1 MESKTWPAQSI
12 IVSAEELHKLNR
24 TSIEIEGQGYL
35 ASFGVFHQL
44 HCLNYWRRSIYGE
57 NYTIREDE
65 HTSTDVPP
73 MRKGHLDP
81 DVQLASRLHEPLAG
95 LPGRARVSKL
105 DMLKAWARGRHV
117 RTPEPGHK
125 LCMNPVFDRKE
136 YAENHVATAEED
148 TTEVVAGTRE
158 NAKVMALAGGDPY

>member
-1 MESKTWPAQSI
+1 MKSKTRPAQSI

-35 ASFGVFHQL
+35 ASLGVFHQL
-44 HCLNYWRRSIYGE
+44 HCLNYLRRYMYRE

-65 HTSTDVPP
+65 HTVKIRDVSILTYSW
-73 MRKGHLDP
+73 RP
-81 DVQLASRLHEPLAG
+81 DYMNPWPDFQVEHEC
-95 LPGRARVSKL
+95 RDF
-105 DMLKAWARGRHV
+105 DMLKAWAQGRRV

-125 LCMNPVFDRKE
+125 LWTNPVFDHEK
-136 YAENHVATAEED
+136 YAEDHVATAEEG

-158 NAKVMALAGGDPY
+158 NPRVMALAGGDPY